1 MGGVGY
7 IDAARPMYRYN
18 MSDKLI

>member
-7 IDAARPMYRYN
+7 IDAARPIYRYN

>member
-1 MGGVGY
+1 MGGVRY